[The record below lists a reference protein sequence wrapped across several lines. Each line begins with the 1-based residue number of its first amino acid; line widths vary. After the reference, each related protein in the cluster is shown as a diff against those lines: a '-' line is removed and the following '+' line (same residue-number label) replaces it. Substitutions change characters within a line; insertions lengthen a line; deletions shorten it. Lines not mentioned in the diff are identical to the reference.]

1 MIRFSIAVFAA
12 SLLSVSALAGDG
24 GGGGEGIDE
33 FTMPSNNV
41 GCIYIPEGVA
51 STYAVTGGG
60 AELSCDRVSP
70 SYVRVVLGAKGK
82 ARRYT
87 KLGDAS
93 CCWADNYLA
102 YGETWAEGP
111 FTCLS
116 ATSGLT
122 CTRGSHG
129 FVINKKGVKAY

>member
-1 MIRFSIAVFAA
+1 VIRIVTTVFSAA
-12 SLLSVSALAGDG
+12 LLSASSFAGDG
-24 GGGGEGIDE
+24 GGGGEGQYE

-41 GCIYIPEGVA
+41 GCVYTPEGGTA
-51 STYAVTGGG
+51 IYSTADGG
-60 AELSCDRVSP
+60 AELSCDRVAP

-82 ARRYT
+82 AKRFT
-87 KLGDAS
+87 NVGDPS
-93 CCWADNYLA
+93 CCGADNYLA

-111 FTCLS
+111 FSCLS